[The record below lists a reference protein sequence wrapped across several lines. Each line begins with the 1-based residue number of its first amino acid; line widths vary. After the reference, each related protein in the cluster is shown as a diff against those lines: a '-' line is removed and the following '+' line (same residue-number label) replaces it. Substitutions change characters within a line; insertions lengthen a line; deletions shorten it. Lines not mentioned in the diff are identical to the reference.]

1 MTWLDDDAH
10 VGSIL
15 TASMENHFVADI
27 VEFEQ
32 THQI

>member
-10 VGSIL
+10 AGSIL
-15 TASMENHFVADI
+15 TSSMENHFVADI

-32 THQI
+32 THQM